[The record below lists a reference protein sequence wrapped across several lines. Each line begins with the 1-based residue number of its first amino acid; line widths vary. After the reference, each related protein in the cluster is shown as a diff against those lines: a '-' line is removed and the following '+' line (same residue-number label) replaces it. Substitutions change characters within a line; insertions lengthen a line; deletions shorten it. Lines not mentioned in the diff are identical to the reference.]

1 MLLAINVGNTN
12 TVLGLMEGVDVLH
25 RWRLTT
31 RARTTDE
38 FGLDLLK
45 LLGLRGV
52 TRADIEG
59 VMVSC
64 VVPSTVY
71 AIQNA
76 CIRYL
81 DREPMVVGSGVKTGM
96 KVRTD
101 NPREVGSDRIVNAV
115 AARDRFGGALV
126 VVGFNTATTFDCVD
140 ASGAYIGGAI
150 APGLSISADALFT
163 RTATLPRV
171 PVSRPRSA
179 IGTNTVHAMQS
190 GLFFGYVGLVN
201 QLARACRAELKGDVT
216 CVATG
221 GFSNLIGRACDEIDE
236 VDEHLALRGLSL
248 LWQRNVR

>member
-1 MLLAINVGNTN
+1 MLLAIQVGNTH
-12 TVLGLMEGVDVLH
+12 TVLGLMEGDDVLH
-25 RWRLTT
+25 RWRITT

-52 TRADIEG
+52 ERADIEG

-64 VVPSTVY
+64 VVPSTLY

-76 CIRYL
+76 CSRYL

-96 KVRTD
+96 QVRTD

-115 AARDRFGGALV
+115 AARERFGAPLV

-140 ASGAYIGGAI
+140 PSGAYVGGAI

-171 PVSRPRSA
+171 PVSRPSSA
-179 IGTNTVHAMQS
+179 IGTNTVHAIQS

-201 QLARACRAELKGDVT
+201 QLARACRAELDGATT

-221 GFSNLIGRACDEIDE
+221 SFSNLIGRSCEEIDE
-236 VDEHLALRGLSL
+236 VDEHLTLRGLSL
-248 LWQRNVR
+248 LWQRNAR